1 MHTVFGV
8 TVQLTD
14 PALAR
19 RTLTGTIRAGSS
31 DELAEALA
39 ELLNLRVTHRD
50 QNLIF
55 STASEPQTHS
65 MRKSLPLTLATSWL
79 LSVGYGHTVAQTLAF
94 ARTTQQAP
102 YRKRART
109 AYIDCGKSAA

>member
-1 MHTVFGV
+1 MFDGKGSLRLQDRPDTTRFATWRYRLFRFNNTSLREVAHQIQNVFGV
-8 TVQLTD
+8 AVQLTD

-39 ELLNLRVTHRD
+39 ELLNLRVSHRD

-55 STASEPQTHS
+55 STASE
-65 MRKSLPLTLATSWL
+65 
-79 LSVGYGHTVAQTLAF
+79 
-94 ARTTQQAP
+94 TQITQ
-102 YRKRART
+102 
-109 AYIDCGKSAA
+109 